1 MFLSFFKATSHAFY
15 KSNQS
20 NVDTVIGFSIAVINA
35 RSERNSG
42 KERTYFSFHIKITIH
57 H

>member
-1 MFLSFFKATSHAFY
+1 MFLSFFKATSHTFY

-20 NVDTVIGFSIAVINA
+20 NVDIVVCFSVAVINA
-35 RSERNSG
+35 RSERNAG